1 MANPSKAKGTR
12 AETNVVNYLNYHG
25 LRAERR
31 PLAGSA
37 DQGDLRVIMPNGTE
51 VTAEVKAGKQTQ
63 NYPRSRVE
71 DWRSQ
76 TLEESR
82 NSGCPMSMLVIVRY
96 KRRLRDTEIWLPNF
110 QWFNVG
116 DPGWTMMYLDQF
128 VRWKGEEV

>member
-1 MANPSKAKGTR
+1 MSNPSKAKGTR
-12 AETNVVNYLNYHG
+12 AETNVVLYLNSHG

-37 DQGDLRVIMPNGTE
+37 DQGDLRVILPDGTE

-71 DWRSQ
+71 EWRKQ
-76 TLEESR
+76 TLNEAD

-96 KRRLRDTEIWLPNF
+96 KRRLRDVEIWLPNH
-110 QWFNVG
+110 QWLDVNN
-116 DPGWTMMYLDQF
+116 PGWTMMYIDEF
-128 VRWKGEEV
+128 VKWRGGE